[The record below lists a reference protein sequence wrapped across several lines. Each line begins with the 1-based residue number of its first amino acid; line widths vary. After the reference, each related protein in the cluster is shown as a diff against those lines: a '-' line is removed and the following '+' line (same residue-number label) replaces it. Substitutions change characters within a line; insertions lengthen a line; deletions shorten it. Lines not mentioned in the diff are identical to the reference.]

1 MFERNPDKPKE
12 KVEVRVMWSE
22 GPSRQWKRAGA
33 GQYVCQACTLPVVG
47 VYRVKQHGE
56 VANLWVC
63 GSCRDSMKPKK
74 QAAA

>member
-33 GQYVCQACTLPVVG
+33 GQYFAKHVP
-47 VYRVKQHGE
+47 YP
-56 VANLWVC
+56 
-63 GSCRDSMKPKK
+63 S
-74 QAAA
+74 